1 MCVSVS
7 MWFQARLCNS
17 SSWNNTLANHWH
29 VNNPVILDLGR
40 QSFYPRNP
48 IVDTYAFTVWSPQ
61 GIEPTKKILRLSN
74 IHQSSRAIVSVWPGI
89 KLQFFVIFSNCSQRH
104 LLTGILK
111 KKKTISMFN
120 LPWEILLIK
129 CRRKKEA
136 YPRVSIKVPDK

>member
-1 MCVSVS
+1 MS

-104 LLTGILK
+104 LLTGIFK
-111 KKKTISMFN
+111 KNKQFLCSIYLGKYYWSNVEEKRGLSPCFN
-120 LPWEILLIK
+120 K
-129 CRRKKEA
+129 SAR
-136 YPRVSIKVPDK
+136 